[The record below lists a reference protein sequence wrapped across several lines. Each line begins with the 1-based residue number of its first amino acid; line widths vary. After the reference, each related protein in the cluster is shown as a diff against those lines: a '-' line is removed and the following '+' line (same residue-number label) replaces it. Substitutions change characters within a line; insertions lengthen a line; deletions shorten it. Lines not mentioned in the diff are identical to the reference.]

1 MYSHKNKQIDSYM
14 RLPIAVIGMIVHGH
28 GDYRYAHFGINIYL
42 HDSNH
47 TVGSIAKLLRDLENP
62 PKYSSRELFEGARS
76 WPLFDAI
83 LKGSEICES
92 SLLPEPPQLI
102 PAKLLPPI
110 LHIQLDNAASDNKNW
125 FVLCFFSLLV
135 AKCIFR
141 EVHVNFML
149 VCHTH
154 DDIDAL
160 FGRWAI
166 KLRQSDYPT
175 IPLLMKSFMDVDK
188 IPVIS
193 HLVEEVSDFKG
204 FVAPF
209 IASDDES
216 LEDHG
221 SAQQFKFCKHSSGW
235 PMM

>member
-14 RLPIAVIGMIVHGH
+14 RLPIVVTRMIAHGH
-28 GDYRYAHFGINIYL
+28 GDYRYAYFGIDIYP

-47 TVGSIAKLLRDLENP
+47 TVGSIAKLLQDLENP

-76 WPLFDAI
+76 QPLFDPI
-83 LKGSEICES
+83 LKGSKICES
-92 SLLPEPPQLI
+92 LLLPEPPQWI

-110 LHIQLDNAASDNKNW
+110 HIQLNNVASDNKNR
-125 FVLCFFSLLV
+125 FVLSFFSLLV
-135 AKCIFR
+135 AKCIFQ

-149 VCHTH
+149 VGHTH
-154 DDIDAL
+154 DEIDAL
-160 FGRWAI
+160 FGHWAM

-188 IPVIS
+188 VPIIL
-193 HLVEEVSDFKG
+193 HLVEEFPDFKG
-204 FVAPF
+204 FIAPF

-216 LEDHG
+216 LEGHR
-221 SAQQFKFCKHSSGW
+221 SA
-235 PMM
+235 